1 MMKLVMG
8 LGNPGSE
15 YQNHRHNVGYMILD
29 KVAKK
34 LNVELDIKK
43 KKTVFGKAKYG
54 KIEYLLL
61 KPQTFMNLSGEA
73 ALYMA
78 SFMKI
83 AVDDIIVIYDDMNI
97 PVGEFKLVIAKNDAN
112 DNEEKEGPIKHNGIK
127 SIEESL
133 KSNNFTRV
141 GIGIGVPAEGQEI
154 ADFVLSP
161 FTKDER
167 KKIKDIT
174 DDVVDAIC
182 KVLFESN
189 NKTSKKKYLEYKNH
203 RHNIGF
209 IIIDKLAQNLSLK
222 FDNNKKKSLFTRAK
236 LNNTDFILL
245 KPQTFMN
252 LSGESAIY
260 ISKFFNIKPEDIIV
274 IYDDMDIPF
283 GTFKIKKGGSS
294 GGHNGIKSLIAQ
306 LQTDDFIRLRVG
318 IGRPSFGKKV
328 NDYVL
333 SSFSKSERENIDNDL
348 GENVIEAIKTIL
360 FESYT
365 IAQNKY
371 NKRINN
377 KDTNN
382 D

>member
-1 MMKLVMG
+1 MTKLVIG
-8 LGNPGSE
+8 LGNPGE
-15 YQNHRHNVGYMILD
+15 
-29 KVAKK
+29 
-34 LNVELDIKK
+34 
-43 KKTVFGKAKYG
+43 
-54 KIEYLLL
+54 
-61 KPQTFMNLSGEA
+61 
-73 ALYMA
+73 
-78 SFMKI
+78 
-83 AVDDIIVIYDDMNI
+83 
-97 PVGEFKLVIAKNDAN
+97 
-112 DNEEKEGPIKHNGIK
+112 
-127 SIEESL
+127 
-133 KSNNFTRV
+133 
-141 GIGIGVPAEGQEI
+141 
-154 ADFVLSP
+154 
-161 FTKDER
+161 
-167 KKIKDIT
+167 
-174 DDVVDAIC
+174 
-182 KVLFESN
+182 
-189 NKTSKKKYLEYKNH
+189 EYKNH

-222 FDNNKKKSLFTRAK
+222 FENNKKKSLFTRTK
-236 LNNTDFILL
+236 LNNIDLILL

-260 ISKFFNIKPEDIIV
+260 ISKFFNVKTEDIIV
-274 IYDDMDIPF
+274 VYDDMDIPF
-283 GTFKIKKGGSS
+283 GTFRIKKGGSS

-306 LQTDDFIRLRVG
+306 LQTDDFIRVRVG

-377 KDTNN
+377 KDINN

>member
-1 MMKLVMG
+1 MTKLIIG
-8 LGNPGSE
+8 LGNPGE
-15 YQNHRHNVGYMILD
+15 
-29 KVAKK
+29 
-34 LNVELDIKK
+34 
-43 KKTVFGKAKYG
+43 
-54 KIEYLLL
+54 
-61 KPQTFMNLSGEA
+61 
-73 ALYMA
+73 
-78 SFMKI
+78 
-83 AVDDIIVIYDDMNI
+83 
-97 PVGEFKLVIAKNDAN
+97 
-112 DNEEKEGPIKHNGIK
+112 
-127 SIEESL
+127 
-133 KSNNFTRV
+133 
-141 GIGIGVPAEGQEI
+141 
-154 ADFVLSP
+154 
-161 FTKDER
+161 
-167 KKIKDIT
+167 
-174 DDVVDAIC
+174 
-182 KVLFESN
+182 
-189 NKTSKKKYLEYKNH
+189 EYKNH

-222 FDNNKKKSLFTRAK
+222 FDNNKKKSLFTRTK
-236 LNNTDFILL
+236 YNNTDIILL

-260 ISKFFNIKPEDIIV
+260 ISKFFNVKPEDIIV
-274 IYDDMDIPF
+274 VYDDMDIPF
-283 GTFKIKKGGSS
+283 GTFRIKKGGSS

-306 LQTDDFIRLRVG
+306 LQTDDFIRVRVG

-377 KDTNN
+377 KDINN

>member
-1 MMKLVMG
+1 MTKLVIG
-8 LGNPGSE
+8 LGNPGE
-15 YQNHRHNVGYMILD
+15 
-29 KVAKK
+29 
-34 LNVELDIKK
+34 
-43 KKTVFGKAKYG
+43 
-54 KIEYLLL
+54 
-61 KPQTFMNLSGEA
+61 
-73 ALYMA
+73 
-78 SFMKI
+78 
-83 AVDDIIVIYDDMNI
+83 
-97 PVGEFKLVIAKNDAN
+97 
-112 DNEEKEGPIKHNGIK
+112 
-127 SIEESL
+127 
-133 KSNNFTRV
+133 
-141 GIGIGVPAEGQEI
+141 
-154 ADFVLSP
+154 
-161 FTKDER
+161 
-167 KKIKDIT
+167 
-174 DDVVDAIC
+174 
-182 KVLFESN
+182 
-189 NKTSKKKYLEYKNH
+189 EYKNH

-222 FDNNKKKSLFTRAK
+222 FDNKKKKSLFTRAK
-236 LNNTDFILL
+236 LNNIDFILL

>member
-1 MMKLVMG
+1 MTKLVIG
-8 LGNPGSE
+8 LGNPGE
-15 YQNHRHNVGYMILD
+15 
-29 KVAKK
+29 
-34 LNVELDIKK
+34 
-43 KKTVFGKAKYG
+43 
-54 KIEYLLL
+54 
-61 KPQTFMNLSGEA
+61 
-73 ALYMA
+73 
-78 SFMKI
+78 
-83 AVDDIIVIYDDMNI
+83 
-97 PVGEFKLVIAKNDAN
+97 
-112 DNEEKEGPIKHNGIK
+112 
-127 SIEESL
+127 
-133 KSNNFTRV
+133 
-141 GIGIGVPAEGQEI
+141 
-154 ADFVLSP
+154 
-161 FTKDER
+161 
-167 KKIKDIT
+167 
-174 DDVVDAIC
+174 
-182 KVLFESN
+182 
-189 NKTSKKKYLEYKNH
+189 EYKNH

-222 FDNNKKKSLFTRAK
+222 FENNKKKSLFTRAK
-236 LNNTDFILL
+236 VNNTDLILL

-260 ISKFFNIKPEDIIV
+260 ISKFFNVKTEDIIV

-283 GTFKIKKGGSS
+283 GTFRIKKGGSS

-306 LQTDDFIRLRVG
+306 LQTDDFIRVRVG

>member
-1 MMKLVMG
+1 MTKLIIG
-8 LGNPGSE
+8 LGNPGE
-15 YQNHRHNVGYMILD
+15 
-29 KVAKK
+29 
-34 LNVELDIKK
+34 
-43 KKTVFGKAKYG
+43 
-54 KIEYLLL
+54 
-61 KPQTFMNLSGEA
+61 
-73 ALYMA
+73 
-78 SFMKI
+78 
-83 AVDDIIVIYDDMNI
+83 
-97 PVGEFKLVIAKNDAN
+97 
-112 DNEEKEGPIKHNGIK
+112 
-127 SIEESL
+127 
-133 KSNNFTRV
+133 
-141 GIGIGVPAEGQEI
+141 
-154 ADFVLSP
+154 
-161 FTKDER
+161 
-167 KKIKDIT
+167 
-174 DDVVDAIC
+174 
-182 KVLFESN
+182 
-189 NKTSKKKYLEYKNH
+189 EYKNH

-222 FDNNKKKSLFTRAK
+222 FDNNKKKSLFTRTK
-236 LNNTDFILL
+236 LNNIDLILL

-260 ISKFFNIKPEDIIV
+260 ISKFFNVKPEDIIV
-274 IYDDMDIPF
+274 VYDDMDIPF
-283 GTFKIKKGGSS
+283 GTFRIKKGGSS

-306 LQTDDFIRLRVG
+306 LQNDDFIRVRVG

-377 KDTNN
+377 KDINN

>member
-1 MMKLVMG
+1 MTKLVIG
-8 LGNPGSE
+8 LGNPGE
-15 YQNHRHNVGYMILD
+15 
-29 KVAKK
+29 
-34 LNVELDIKK
+34 
-43 KKTVFGKAKYG
+43 
-54 KIEYLLL
+54 
-61 KPQTFMNLSGEA
+61 
-73 ALYMA
+73 
-78 SFMKI
+78 
-83 AVDDIIVIYDDMNI
+83 
-97 PVGEFKLVIAKNDAN
+97 
-112 DNEEKEGPIKHNGIK
+112 
-127 SIEESL
+127 
-133 KSNNFTRV
+133 
-141 GIGIGVPAEGQEI
+141 
-154 ADFVLSP
+154 
-161 FTKDER
+161 
-167 KKIKDIT
+167 
-174 DDVVDAIC
+174 
-182 KVLFESN
+182 
-189 NKTSKKKYLEYKNH
+189 EYKNH

-294 GGHNGIKSLIAQ
+294 VGHNGIKSLIAQ

>member
-1 MMKLVMG
+1 MTKLVIG
-8 LGNPGSE
+8 LGNPGE
-15 YQNHRHNVGYMILD
+15 
-29 KVAKK
+29 
-34 LNVELDIKK
+34 
-43 KKTVFGKAKYG
+43 
-54 KIEYLLL
+54 
-61 KPQTFMNLSGEA
+61 
-73 ALYMA
+73 
-78 SFMKI
+78 
-83 AVDDIIVIYDDMNI
+83 
-97 PVGEFKLVIAKNDAN
+97 
-112 DNEEKEGPIKHNGIK
+112 
-127 SIEESL
+127 
-133 KSNNFTRV
+133 
-141 GIGIGVPAEGQEI
+141 
-154 ADFVLSP
+154 
-161 FTKDER
+161 
-167 KKIKDIT
+167 
-174 DDVVDAIC
+174 
-182 KVLFESN
+182 
-189 NKTSKKKYLEYKNH
+189 EYKNH

-236 LNNTDFILL
+236 INNIDLILL

-260 ISKFFNIKPEDIIV
+260 ISKFFNIKTEDIIV

-348 GENVIEAIKTIL
+348 SKDIIEAIKTIL

-377 KDTNN
+377 NRE
-382 D
+382 

>member
-1 MMKLVMG
+1 MTKLVIG
-8 LGNPGSE
+8 LGNPGE
-15 YQNHRHNVGYMILD
+15 
-29 KVAKK
+29 
-34 LNVELDIKK
+34 
-43 KKTVFGKAKYG
+43 
-54 KIEYLLL
+54 
-61 KPQTFMNLSGEA
+61 
-73 ALYMA
+73 
-78 SFMKI
+78 
-83 AVDDIIVIYDDMNI
+83 
-97 PVGEFKLVIAKNDAN
+97 
-112 DNEEKEGPIKHNGIK
+112 
-127 SIEESL
+127 
-133 KSNNFTRV
+133 
-141 GIGIGVPAEGQEI
+141 
-154 ADFVLSP
+154 
-161 FTKDER
+161 
-167 KKIKDIT
+167 
-174 DDVVDAIC
+174 
-182 KVLFESN
+182 
-189 NKTSKKKYLEYKNH
+189 EYKNH
-203 RHNIGF
+203 SHNIGF

>member
-1 MMKLVMG
+1 MTKLVIG
-8 LGNPGSE
+8 LGNPGE
-15 YQNHRHNVGYMILD
+15 
-29 KVAKK
+29 
-34 LNVELDIKK
+34 
-43 KKTVFGKAKYG
+43 
-54 KIEYLLL
+54 
-61 KPQTFMNLSGEA
+61 
-73 ALYMA
+73 
-78 SFMKI
+78 
-83 AVDDIIVIYDDMNI
+83 
-97 PVGEFKLVIAKNDAN
+97 
-112 DNEEKEGPIKHNGIK
+112 
-127 SIEESL
+127 
-133 KSNNFTRV
+133 
-141 GIGIGVPAEGQEI
+141 
-154 ADFVLSP
+154 
-161 FTKDER
+161 
-167 KKIKDIT
+167 
-174 DDVVDAIC
+174 
-182 KVLFESN
+182 
-189 NKTSKKKYLEYKNH
+189 EYKNH

-306 LQTDDFIRLRVG
+306 LQTDNFIRLRVG

-365 IAQNKY
+365 TAQNKY